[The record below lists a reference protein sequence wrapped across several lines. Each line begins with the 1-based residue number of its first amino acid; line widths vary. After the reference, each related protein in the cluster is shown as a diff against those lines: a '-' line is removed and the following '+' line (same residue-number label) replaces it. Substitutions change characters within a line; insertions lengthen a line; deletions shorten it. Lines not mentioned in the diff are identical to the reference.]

1 MKNSEP
7 TFYIKI
13 CGDWRKNSRYRKTT
27 KTTKTTKKSIT
38 DNPKGLNNHI
48 KLSITLRVSD
58 SLNGKVIRN
67 AL

>member
-38 DNPKGLNNHI
+38 DNPKGLNI
-48 KLSITLRVSD
+48 YQ
-58 SLNGKVIRN
+58 
-67 AL
+67 